1 MAVGNA
7 VIARGTPTNSEVIAE
22 AGLTYPEDDP
32 IDGLTDALGR
42 LARDDGLVQRL
53 RTAAVQRIRDRYSWE
68 HVTDM
73 YEDLFNRLVPVPRAM
88 RR

>member
-1 MAVGNA
+1 MVAG
-7 VIARGTPTNSEVIAE
+7 

-32 IDGLTDALGR
+32 IDGLADALVR

-53 RTAAVQRIRDRYSWE
+53 RTAAVKRIRDRYSWE
-68 HVTDM
+68 HVTDV
-73 YEDLFNRLVPVPRAM
+73 YEDLFNRLVPVPRAK